1 MVGLFVLAS
10 DEFNGL
16 PFAVIA
22 NRACAK
28 ALIVPASAQPDVTER
43 FRAREVAMTDA
54 RRGAVAEERFHAEA
68 MTDVRHGAAVS
79 YRAMAKDRRVE
90 SRAAGLIRAAPVVGA
105 EDHSVRRFPISLS
118 PREGDSSRDGLAFS
132 LLRSGILRSRSV
144 ERQIGAV
151 DRSTGL

>member
-105 EDHSVRRFPISLS
+105 EDHSVEALPHFSFHHGKAIR
-118 PREGDSSRDGLAFS
+118 LAMAW
-132 LLRSGILRSRSV
+132 RSHCCAQAYCDHDPSNARL
-144 ERQIGAV
+144 AP
-151 DRSTGL
+151 